1 MIAFRHLTLVRGGEA
16 LIEDADL
23 IINDGEKVGIVGAN
37 GAGKSSLFKLAL
49 NELASD
55 HGELSITNGIRIA
68 HMAQEIGARDQ
79 SITDYVLDGDHALRA
94 VEVAMEEALNAGEDM
109 RYAELLGELEHH
121 DGYTARPRAEQLLVG
136 LGFAQH
142 ELTQPMSAFSGG
154 WRMRAN
160 LARTL
165 FTPSDLLL
173 LDEPTNHL
181 DLDALFWLEQWL
193 VRYPGTLLLISH
205 DRDFLD
211 GVCNR
216 ILHFDHRKLVL
227 YTANYSG
234 FERMRAERL
243 ATQESER
250 QKLESRKAE
259 LEDFVRRFRAKATKA
274 RQAQS
279 RLKMLE
285 RMGDIAPLR
294 AESPFTFEI
303 KAHEKSSFPL
313 LSLDQAELG
322 YPGHAVLE
330 KVRLSLAPGDRI
342 GLLGPNGAGKST
354 LIKSLTGE
362 LPLIEGERVAG
373 EHLRLGYFAQ
383 HQVDALDLGASPYL
397 HIQRMSPQSS
407 EQEIRNFLGG
417 FDFRGDDAF
426 AAVGQFSGGEKARVA
441 LSLIAWQRPNLLLL
455 DEPTNHLDLEMREAL
470 TDALARFEGA
480 VVIVSHDRHLMRA
493 SVDRFWCV
501 ADGKVAPFEGDLED
515 YQRWLKERASAGAGQ
530 GRSAAEADVGGE
542 APSPTLANDDVPN
555 AQRQS
560 EEPAGTGSAI
570 ETTAT
575 GAAAQGDKRE
585 QRKQAAA
592 QREQLK
598 PLKKARDAAEK
609 KMAKL
614 QQELATLEETLGD
627 ETLYAP
633 EHKERLLTLTQ
644 QRGELGTAL
653 EEAEQSWLE
662 AEEAYEAAQA

>member
-1 MIAFRHLTLVRGGEA
+1 MIAFRQLALVRGGEP
-16 LIEDADL
+16 LIEPSDL
-23 IINDGEKVGIVGAN
+23 IINDGEKVGIVGTN
-37 GAGKSSLFKLAL
+37 GAGKSSLFAL
-49 NELASD
+49 MLGELAAD
-55 HGELSITNGIRIA
+55 RGELAITNGARIA
-68 HMAQEIGARDQ
+68 HMAQEIDARDRT
-79 SITDYVLDGDHALRA
+79 ITDYVLDGDHALRA
-94 VEVAMEEALNAGEDM
+94 VEQQIDAAQQAGDDM

-142 ELTQPMSAFSGG
+142 ELDQPLSAFSGG

-165 FTPSDLLL
+165 FTPSDILL

-216 ILHFDHRKLVL
+216 ILHFDQRQLVL
-227 YTANYSG
+227 YTANYSS

-243 ATQESER
+243 ASREAERVKQEAR
-250 QKLESRKAE
+250 RAE

-285 RMGDIAPLR
+285 RMGEIAPLR
-294 AESPFTFEI
+294 AESPFTFSI
-303 KAHEKSSFPL
+303 DAWDKISFPL
-313 LSLDQAELG
+313 LSLDQANIG
-322 YPGHAVLE
+322 YAEPPVL
-330 KVRLSLAPGDRI
+330 KHVRLSLAPGDRI

-354 LIKSLTGE
+354 LIKALTGD
-362 LPLIEGERVAG
+362 LPLLSGERVEG
-373 EHLRLGYFAQ
+373 EHLKLGYFAQ
-383 HQVDALDLGASPYL
+383 HQVDALDLDASAYL

-441 LSLIAWQRPNLLLL
+441 LALIAWQKPNLLLL

-501 ADGKVAPFEGDLED
+501 ADGQVAPFDGDLDD
-515 YQRWLKERASAGAGQ
+515 YQRWLKERGTSSGKAKAAPEIEQ
-530 GRSAAEADVGGE
+530 SAAEPEVE
-542 APSPTLANDDVPN
+542 SPASTQA
-555 AQRQS
+555 
-560 EEPAGTGSAI
+560 
-570 ETTAT
+570 
-575 GAAAQGDKRE
+575 DKRQ
-585 QRKQAAA
+585 QRKQSAA

-609 KMAKL
+609 KMSSLQKEMAVIEERLGDQTLYSDENKAKL
-614 QQELATLEETLGD
+614 LQ
-627 ETLYAP
+627 
-633 EHKERLLTLTQ
+633 LTQ

-653 EEAEQSWLE
+653 EDAEQQWLE
-662 AEEAYEAAQA
+662 AEEALEAAQQ